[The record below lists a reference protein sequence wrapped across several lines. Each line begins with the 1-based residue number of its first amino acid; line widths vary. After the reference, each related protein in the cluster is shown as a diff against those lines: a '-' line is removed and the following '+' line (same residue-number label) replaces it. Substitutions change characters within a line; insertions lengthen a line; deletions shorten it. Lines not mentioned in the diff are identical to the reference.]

1 MLPAGSI
8 IGCPKKRAVQILE
21 EVENFDRG
29 MYTGVAGLIYPNWDM
44 DWSVLIRG
52 MHFTKGFLQKSKI
65 SQNQVQ
71 NQVRAGFGG
80 GIVFDSKVDR
90 EYQEIFNKLQSLK
103 IA

>member
-1 MLPAGSI
+1 
-8 IGCPKKRAVQILE
+8 
-21 EVENFDRG
+21 
-29 MYTGVAGLIYPNWDM
+29 
-44 DWSVLIRG
+44 

-65 SQNQVQ
+65 SQVQ